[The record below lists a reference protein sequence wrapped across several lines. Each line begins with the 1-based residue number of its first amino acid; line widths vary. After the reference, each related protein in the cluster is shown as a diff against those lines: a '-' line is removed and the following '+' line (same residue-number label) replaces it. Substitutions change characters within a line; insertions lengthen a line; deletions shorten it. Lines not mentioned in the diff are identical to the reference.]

1 MYFVIECV
9 AARQIS
15 YTARPA
21 RQGAGGG
28 QSECLEVCVCV
39 RGGVGSGGGRSAG
52 SPEGIDPPRAR
63 SSEHLQAAGERLRH
77 ASPSRAYGQCG
88 VERLRSAREGV
99 ATVHG
104 EGVTH
109 CV

>member
-1 MYFVIECV
+1 MRCGQADKLYYQTGV
-9 AARQIS
+9 AGSRGS
-15 YTARPA
+15 
-21 RQGAGGG
+21 
-28 QSECLEVCVCV
+28 LERVSRSVYVCV

-88 VERLRSAREGV
+88 VERLWSTREGL
-99 ATVHG
+99 ATMHG
-104 EGVTH
+104 EGAPH
-109 CV
+109 PA